1 MEKGGDKKGADELQN
16 ACEKNCK
23 IIRRS
28 RELIASI
35 HRHLSAANS
44 NPRSH

>member
-1 MEKGGDKKGADELQN
+1 MEKSGEKKGADELQN
-16 ACEKNCK
+16 ACEKNRK

-35 HRHLSAANS
+35 DRHLSAGKAKPNT
-44 NPRSH
+44 H